1 MELYWLIG
9 GIVLIILE
17 LVVPGAI
24 LMFLGG
30 GALVVALLL
39 WTGVLGHWMG
49 AFTTWFVVSLA
60 LIIVFR
66 SMVQR
71 FSGGKSARE
80 STDEYADA
88 AGKIDHA
95 FAVCIPQFR
104 IRCVVGKLFVGTCRA
119 RCNVAFFECLQFFIA
134 HFAILPGFRFESFT

>member
-80 STDEYADA
+80 STDEDADA
-88 AGKIDHA
+88 AGTVVTVTETIRPGA
-95 FAVCIPQFR
+95 EGR
-104 IRCVVGKLFVGTCRA
+104 IRYRGTTWPAICHDRVLEVDAKARLVHRENLAWVVA
-119 RCNVAFFECLQFFIA
+119 
-134 HFAILPGFRFESFT
+134 PSD